1 MRLTAT
7 GLSAERG
14 GRQVFA
20 DVSFTVGSGELLAVI
35 GPNGAGKSTLLRLI
49 CGLLPAAAGTVVLE
63 DSPPPERARSVGE
76 ARPEGADAADLANR
90 DTSIGENAHY
100 LGHLDALKPGLTV
113 RQNLDFWRR
122 LWGGGDIEVALDAV
136 GLEPLGDLPASVLS
150 AGQRRRVALARLLV
164 ARRPLWLLDEPTT
177 ALDTAA
183 EDGLGRL
190 IADHLASGGLAI
202 AATHRDL
209 PATPAATLTLGT
221 T

>member
-7 GLSAERG
+7 GLAAVRG

-49 CGLLPAAAGTVVLE
+49 CGLLPAAAGTMAF
-63 DSPPPERARSVGE
+63 DPADE
-76 ARPEGADAADLANR
+76 AG
-90 DTSIGENAHY
+90 IGGQSHY

-113 RQNLDFWRR
+113 RQNLDFWRH
-122 LWGGGDIEVALDAV
+122 LWGGGDIEAALDAV

-177 ALDTAA
+177 ALDTTA

-190 IADHLASGGLAI
+190 IADHLAGGGLAI

-209 PATPAATLTLGT
+209 PVTPAATLTLRT